1 MRNHLT
7 HYKKHL
13 QIIFYDENK
22 RSKNE
27 VDHEINFISII
38 ENFASFISPTLFPL
52 QRILQPLD
60 LQLLVKK
67 HNAIFLKE
75 LSSRFY
81 SMQTKNF
88 YAN

>member
-1 MRNHLT
+1 MCNHLT

-27 VDHEINFISII
+27 ADHEINFISITD
-38 ENFASFISPTLFPL
+38 NFAAFRFPMSFPL

-88 YAN
+88 

>member
-1 MRNHLT
+1 MKTREVKMKPIMRST
-7 HYKKHL
+7 
-13 QIIFYDENK
+13 
-22 RSKNE
+22 S
-27 VDHEINFISII
+27 
-38 ENFASFISPTLFPL
+38 FPL

-88 YAN
+88 YSMQTNFFYEN

>member
-1 MRNHLT
+1 M
-7 HYKKHL
+7 

-27 VDHEINFISII
+27 AYHEINFISIT
-38 ENFASFISPTLFPL
+38 ENFVAFRSPMSFPL
-52 QRILQPLD
+52 QRILQPLA

-67 HNAIFLKE
+67 HNANFLKE
-75 LSSRFY
+75 LASRFY